1 MRKLLLLSIA
11 LIGCGAS
18 VAQVPTWSDDVACV
32 VYSHCTSCHHDGG
45 PAHFDLVTYTDGF
58 FWRNEMRTATQTR
71 YMPPWPPD
79 PTYRSLAHERT
90 LTQDEI
96 DLIAAWVD
104 GGAPEGVPA
113 NAPPAPVF
121 TNTPVITDPDIT
133 VIMDEYMVP
142 PSTTDNYRSFVLPI
156 SNPTDRFIT
165 GVEVIPGNTEMVHH
179 VLVYQDTTG
188 QARALDDAD
197 IAPGYDS
204 FGGIGVED
212 AKLLGIWVPGA
223 QPIFTPPA
231 MGIKLFANADLVI
244 QVHYPNTGVP
254 QPDATRVNI
263 ALSDG
268 GFIREMAID
277 PVLDHYWAITDGPL
291 SIPANTVRTFHS
303 EFTVPLPATI
313 TAIGPHSHLLGKHMR
328 SFAVVPD
335 GDTIPLIDIPD
346 WDFRWQGMYN
356 FRRPIFLPPGTVL
369 HGEATYDN
377 TTANEDNPN
386 SPPALVELG
395 ESTTDEM
402 MLFYFAYTYGF
413 PNDTTIVVDDV
424 LHAPHYLDCGPMFDV
439 GVDEMA
445 PTADLRA
452 WPIPARDEINVVIGT
467 IGGEFTLTDPTGRL
481 VRRMRAHGTTTTMS
495 VHDLARGVYLLRS
508 TSGTRATRTI
518 KVLLE

>member
-1 MRKLLLLSIA
+1 MRTSIPFLVA
-11 LIGCGAS
+11 ILMCGSSA
-18 VAQVPTWSDDVACV
+18 AQTPTWSDDVACI
-32 VYSHCTSCHHDGG
+32 VYSHCSSCHHDGG
-45 PAHFDLVTYTDGF
+45 PAHFELTSYADGF
-58 FWRNEMRTATQTR
+58 YWRNEMRTATQTR

-79 PTYRSLAHERT
+79 PAYRSLAHERT

-96 DLIAAWVD
+96 DVIAAWVD
-104 GGAPEGVPA
+104 GGAPEGVAA
-113 NAPPAPVF
+113 NAPPVPVF
-121 TNTPVITDPDIT
+121 TNTPVISDPDIS

-156 SNPTDRFIT
+156 TNPTDRYIT
-165 GVEVIPGNTEMVHH
+165 GVEVIPGNTAMVHH

-188 QARALDDAD
+188 QARALDEAD
-197 IAPGYDS
+197 IGPGYAS
-204 FGGIGVED
+204 FGGIGVDE
-212 AKLLGIWVPGA
+212 AKLVGIWVPGA
-223 QPIFTPPA
+223 QPIFTPPN
-231 MGIKLFANADLVI
+231 MGIKLFAGADLVI

-277 PVLDHYWAITDGPL
+277 PVLDHYSAITDGPL

-303 EFTVPLPATI
+303 EFLVPLPATI

-328 SFAVVPD
+328 AFAVVPE

-346 WDFRWQGMYN
+346 WDFRWQGMYS

-377 TTANEDNPN
+377 TATNEDNPN

-402 MLFYFAYTYGF
+402 MLFYFAYTFGF
-413 PNDTTIVVDDV
+413 ANDTTIVVDDV
-424 LHAPHYLDCGPMFDV
+424 LHAPHHLDCVPAIDV
-439 GVDEMA
+439 GMEETGTVD
-445 PTADLRA
+445 DLRV
-452 WPIPARDEINVVIGT
+452 WPVPAHDVIT
-467 IGGEFTLTDPTGRL
+467 IATVRAGAELVLSDQTGRV
-481 VRRMRAHGTTTTMS
+481 VRRMRANGSTDTMP
-495 VHDLARGVYLLRS
+495 VRDLARGLYLLRS
-508 TSGTRATRTI
+508 TNGTRAMRTI